1 MFDGNAVVKTAGADL
16 SGMVIKGDLILA
28 DGLGMADVDLSGCTV
43 EGRIIVRGGSKI
55 RLPAEIGRAHV

>member
-1 MFDGNAVVKTAGADL
+1 MVKGYPSGTAGGVIEGNAVVKTAGADL

-43 EGRIIVRGGSKI
+43 EGHIFVRGGS
-55 RLPAEIGRAHV
+55 